1 MMTDEARKS
10 LPPPHAG
17 EGGVGVFRRRIA
29 TLDRK
34 TGVRLADVPPPDASD
49 DLVVSTPERVAFQYE
64 IAGIGS
70 RFLAQFIDVLVIVVI
85 QIVITIGAAALGGLF
100 NSVQVFGLVELIL
113 TFILIVGYFLIS
125 EAAWNG
131 QTLGKR
137 YVRLRAVGDHGEPL
151 TIGQAAIRN
160 LVRVVDFLP
169 AFYAI
174 GIVTMFSNSR
184 AKRLGDFAAGTLVV
198 RDKERIS
205 LYDLASTAP
214 AATPESKP
222 VTSIWATSSPEAP
235 GPGEPSPAID
245 RPVDPS
251 LRRLVVAYAA
261 RREMLPAFRRQAL
274 AKSAEPALRAALP
287 DVVATAGP
295 LAALD
300 QLAEREGISP
310 VRPVHRNASSAM
322 TWGVTTLIFFW
333 MPLVA
338 IPTGILSIVFGSD
351 AVKAVRAEPEKYQG
365 EDKARTGRLLG
376 IIGLV
381 ISSVLLLIVILAVA
395 FGSSR

>member
-1 MMTDEARKS
+1 MQ
-10 LPPPHAG
+10 
-17 EGGVGVFRRRIA
+17 
-29 TLDRK
+29 
-34 TGVRLADVPPPDASD
+34 PPDASD

-70 RFLAQFIDVLVIVVI
+70 RFLAQFIDVVVIAVI
-85 QIVITIGAAALGGLF
+85 QIVITIGAGALGGIF
-100 NSVQVFGLVELIL
+100 NSIQVFGLVELIL
-113 TFILIVGYFLIS
+113 TFILIAGYFLIS

-198 RDKERIS
+198 RDRERIS

-214 AATPESKP
+214 AATQEPRPAS
-222 VTSIWATSSPEAP
+222 SIWSTP
-235 GPGEPSPAID
+235 GTELSAGEPPAAID
-245 RPVDPS
+245 RPLDPA

-261 RREMLPAFRRQAL
+261 RRELLPAYRRQAL
-274 AKSAEPALRAALP
+274 AMSAESALRAALP
-287 DVVATAGP
+287 EVVATAGP

-310 VRPVHRNASSAM
+310 LRPVHRNASGAM

-333 MPLVA
+333 MPLIA
-338 IPTGILSIVFGSD
+338 IPTGILSIVFGGD
-351 AVKAVRAEPEKYQG
+351 AVKAVRADPQKYQG

-376 IIGLV
+376 IIGLS
-381 ISSVLLLIVILAVA
+381 ISSLLLLIIILAII
-395 FGSSR
+395 FQNG

>member
-1 MMTDEARKS
+1 MQ
-10 LPPPHAG
+10 
-17 EGGVGVFRRRIA
+17 
-29 TLDRK
+29 
-34 TGVRLADVPPPDASD
+34 PPDASD

-70 RFLAQFIDVLVIVVI
+70 RFLAQFIDVLVIAVI
-85 QIVITIGAAALGGLF
+85 QIVITVGAGALGGIF
-100 NSVQVFGLVELIL
+100 NSIQVFALVEVIL
-113 TFILIVGYFLIS
+113 TFILIAGYFLIS

-137 YVRLRAVGDHGEPL
+137 FVRLRAVGDHGEPL

-160 LVRVVDFLP
+160 LVRIVDFLP

-174 GIVTMFSNSR
+174 GIITMFSNSR

-198 RDKERIS
+198 RDRERIS

-214 AATPESKP
+214 TAAPEPKP
-222 VTSIWATSSPEAP
+222 ASSIWSTPSTATTAAA
-235 GPGEPSPAID
+235 EPSQAID
-245 RPVDPS
+245 RPVDPA

-261 RREMLPAFRRQAL
+261 RRELLPAYRREAL
-274 AKSAEPALRAALP
+274 ARNAESALRAALP
-287 DVVATAGP
+287 DVVAAAGP

-310 VRPVHRNASSAM
+310 LRPVHRNASGAM

-333 MPLVA
+333 MPLIA
-338 IPTGILSIVFGSD
+338 IPTGILSIVFGGD
-351 AVKAVRAEPEKYQG
+351 ALKAVRAEPQKYQG

-376 IIGLV
+376 IIGLSL
-381 ISSVLLLIVILAVA
+381 SSIEVLIIVLLVV
-395 FGSSR
+395 FGNG

>member
-1 MMTDEARKS
+1 MQ
-10 LPPPHAG
+10 
-17 EGGVGVFRRRIA
+17 
-29 TLDRK
+29 
-34 TGVRLADVPPPDASD
+34 PPDSSD

-64 IAGIGS
+64 VAGIGS
-70 RFLAQFIDVLVIVVI
+70 RFLAQFIDVLIIFVI
-85 QIVITIGAAALGGLF
+85 QLVITVGASALGGIF
-100 NSVQVFGLVELIL
+100 NSIQVFGLVELIL
-113 TFILIVGYFLIS
+113 TFVLIAGYFLIS

-198 RDKERIS
+198 RDRERIS

-214 AATPESKP
+214 APAPEVKP
-222 VTSIWATSSPEAP
+222 VASIWSTPSTETTVAA
-235 GPGEPSPAID
+235 GPSPAID
-245 RPVDPS
+245 RAVDPA

-261 RREMLPAFRRQAL
+261 RRELLPAHRREAL
-274 AKSAEPALRAALP
+274 ARSAESALRAALP
-287 DVVATAGP
+287 EVVATAGP

-310 VRPVHRNASSAM
+310 LRPVHRNASGAM

-333 MPLVA
+333 MPLIA
-338 IPTGILSIVFGSD
+338 IPTGILSIVFGGD
-351 AVKAVRAEPEKYQG
+351 AVKAVRAEPQKYQG

-376 IIGLV
+376 IIGLT
-381 ISSVLLLIVILAVA
+381 ISSLLLLIFILLYV
-395 FGSSR
+395 FQTG

>member
-1 MMTDEARKS
+1 MQ
-10 LPPPHAG
+10 PP
-17 EGGVGVFRRRIA
+17 ES
-29 TLDRK
+29 
-34 TGVRLADVPPPDASD
+34 SD

-70 RFLAQFIDVLVIVVI
+70 RFLAQFIDVVVIVLI
-85 QIVITIGAAALGGLF
+85 QIIITIGAGALGGIF
-100 NSVQVFGLVELIL
+100 NSIQVFGLVELIL
-113 TFILIVGYFLIS
+113 TFILIAGYFLIS

-137 YVRLRAVGDHGEPL
+137 FVRLRAVGDHGEPL

-198 RDKERIS
+198 RDRERVS

-214 AATPESKP
+214 ATAPEQKP
-222 VTSIWATSSPEAP
+222 VSSIWATPGTESTPAAQPAP
-235 GPGEPSPAID
+235 VID
-245 RPVDPS
+245 RAVDPA

-261 RREMLPAFRRQAL
+261 RREMLPAHRREAL
-274 AKSAEPALRAALP
+274 ARSAEPALRAALP
-287 DVVATAGP
+287 DVVAATGP

-300 QLAEREGISP
+300 QLAEREGISA

-322 TWGVTTLIFFW
+322 TWGVTTLICFW
-333 MPLVA
+333 MPLIA
-338 IPTGILSIVFGSD
+338 IPTGILSIVFGGD
-351 AVKAVRAEPEKYQG
+351 AIKAIRAQPQKYQG
-365 EDKARTGRLLG
+365 EDKARTGRILG
-376 IIGLV
+376 IIGLA
-381 ISSVLLLIVILAVA
+381 ITSALLLIVILAIV
-395 FGSSR
+395 FQNG